1 MVGKLCD
8 VRRRRNPRV
17 AAERVVHSGRRAWG
31 TACAESFIAGP
42 LQEYWIAQS
51 QSIATVAPAVAMST
65 SRAPPVQSLDR
76 QTSTRTSAA
85 NVIRS
90 ARDLP
95 LSGRMW
101 IEFFGLICCGWT
113 LYEVSRLVTRG
124 LRRER
129 YTKASADT
137 FGAWDGRG
145 EAIDVEI
152 VD

>member
-1 MVGKLCD
+1 
-8 VRRRRNPRV
+8 
-17 AAERVVHSGRRAWG
+17 
-31 TACAESFIAGP
+31 
-42 LQEYWIAQS
+42 
-51 QSIATVAPAVAMST
+51 
-65 SRAPPVQSLDR
+65 
-76 QTSTRTSAA
+76 
-85 NVIRS
+85 
-90 ARDLP
+90 
-95 LSGRMW
+95 MW

-124 LRRER
+124 LHRER